1 MATDLEIESA
11 PAGSAPVPRQAA
23 VLLLLYPGPDGA
35 VYVPFFR
42 RTERVARHRG
52 QIALPGGAREP
63 ADTSLLATAQREAWE
78 ELGIEPD
85 SYDVVGELPEVCTSI
100 GDFVV
105 TPFVAAAAARP
116 AFKLDPFEVAEL
128 IEAPLERLA

>member
-1 MATDLEIESA
+1 MATHLERDEQ
-11 PAGSAPVPRQAA
+11 PAGSAPAPRQAA

-42 RTERVARHRG
+42 RTERVARHQG

-63 ADTSLLATAQREAWE
+63 DDASLLATAQREAWE

-85 SYDVVGELPEVCTSI
+85 SYDVVGELPEVYSSVSH
-100 GDFVV
+100 FAV
-105 TPFVAAAAARP
+105 TPFVAAAGARP
-116 AFKLDPFEVAEL
+116 AFKL
-128 IEAPLERLA
+128 